1 MTIMRR
7 LERILAWFLLG
18 GLAGAIVGALGGLM
32 DRGSM
37 MILMPS
43 GSLFWAIVGAFFGS
57 IAGAMYGA
65 FSKLATPVS
74 HFIDSQETEKTAET

>member
-1 MTIMRR
+1 MRR

-18 GLAGAIVGALGGLM
+18 ALVGAILGALGGLL

-43 GSLFWAIVGAFFGS
+43 GSPFWAIVGAFLVS
-57 IAGAMYGA
+57 IAGALYGA
-65 FSKLATPVS
+65 FSKLPAQNA
-74 HFIDSQETEKTAET
+74 HFIHFQETNENSEMHE